1 MKKHT
6 LFIILTIGIAI
17 SIGIWRDNQNI
28 TTTQTASN
36 VFTTLPLTVGTA
48 LPQPHQL
55 PKFTLTDTDGK
66 PFSNAGLK
74 NRWSFLFFGYS
85 HCPDVCPATLG
96 AMNQISE
103 RLGQHPNVQF
113 IFVSIDP
120 EHDTP
125 EALKKYLQQ
134 EKLHAASIKGLTGD
148 KQAIST
154 LARKVGV
161 HVQEEQHLPIDKEHI
176 EHGGAILL
184 VNPEGK
190 LMAIFTTT
198 DKPNAIVRDFKEI
211 MHHYAKSV

>member
-6 LFIILTIGIAI
+6 LFIILIIGIAI
-17 SIGIWRDNQNI
+17 AIGVWRDNQNI
-28 TTTQTASN
+28 ASTQTASN
-36 VFTTLPLTVGTA
+36 AFTTLPLTVGTA

-55 PKFTLTDTDGK
+55 PKFKLTDTDGK
-66 PFSNAGLK
+66 PFTNSRLK

-103 RLGQHPNVQF
+103 KLGANPNVQF

-120 EHDTP
+120 THDTP
-125 EALKKYLQQ
+125 ETLKKYLQQ
-134 EKLHAASIKGLTGD
+134 DKLSNASIKGLTGNKND
-148 KQAIST
+148 VT
-154 LARKVGV
+154 ELARKVGV
-161 HVQEEQHLPIDKEHI
+161 HVQEEQKLPIDKERI

-184 VNPEGK
+184 VNPQGQ

-198 DKPNAIVRDFKEI
+198 DKPNAIARDFKEI
-211 MHHYAKSV
+211 MHHYANMV